1 MTPGWI
7 IAIAVAGLLA
17 LPCVM
22 LRGRT
27 LWAYAGADA
36 LTWLLGLV
44 VWARVP
50 GLNPWLGAAA
60 LAVVKLATFALFVAN
75 GRDVRWSAN
84 RAALAAAIVYA
95 MALPMMTRVAID
107 GDEPFYL
114 LLTESVVRDAD
125 VDLANQY
132 RTLDRTAS
140 GRTDLVPQL
149 GDPIGP
155 NGERYSRHEP
165 FLALLM
171 VPGYLLGGLAGAV
184 ATIALFGV
192 LLVRSTIL
200 WMEDEGVSESA
211 MRATFAL
218 FAFAP
223 PVLFFATRI
232 WPEVPAAFFFVEAMR
247 GVRARRMQRW
257 LPMLLGLV
265 LLKLRFLLIAIG
277 FLATLLWERR
287 RSGELRSRETV
298 RLAIAASLL
307 AIPMLVM
314 YLISGDAT
322 SVHSWRELIPGPV
335 DRYAIGFFGILAD
348 GMSGIAFQA
357 PFYLLG
363 LFAITRWS
371 ETPQGFRLGILA
383 ALPYILYL
391 LPRHEWF
398 GGWAPP
404 LRYLVFLMPV
414 LALGAAAMWERFSRG
429 PLAVISLATAGLVIH
444 GLAFPWRKFHIAN
457 GENAV
462 GEWLSALHHTDYS
475 RLFPSFI
482 RINTIAWFGAAVVIA
497 IVVFGVRRYRIDLAI
512 PVATLLLA
520 IVLVAGQRPG
530 TRIEFEDAHVVHRG
544 GELFPEFY
552 RVFRVAYRGGW
563 LVHAGDSMSFLAAP
577 GTWRLHA
584 VTGLGATIQIGG
596 RAYEIRP
603 AEGYQE
609 IPVEIGEGGRVT
621 LTCLS
626 GALNLDRMDREKAG
640 RR

>member
-1 MTPGWI
+1 MTPVWT
-7 IAIAVAGLLA
+7 IALAVAGLLA
-17 LPCVM
+17 LPAVM

-36 LTWLLGLV
+36 LTWLLGLI

-50 GLNPWLGAAA
+50 GLNPWLGGVA
-60 LAVVKLATFALFVAN
+60 LAVVKLATFALFVAR
-75 GRDVRWSAN
+75 GSDVRWSAN
-84 RAALAAAIVYA
+84 RAALVAAIVYTI
-95 MALPMMTRVAID
+95 ALPLMTRMPID

-114 LLTESVVRDAD
+114 LLTESVVRDVD

-132 RTLDRTAS
+132 RSLDQTAS

-149 GDPIGP
+149 GDPTGP
-155 NGERYSRHEP
+155 HGEQFSRHEP

-192 LLVRSTIL
+192 LLVRSTIR

-211 MRATFAL
+211 ARATFAL

-223 PVLFFATRI
+223 PVLFYATRI
-232 WPEVPAAFFFVEAMR
+232 WPEVPAAFFFVEALR
-247 GVRARRMQRW
+247 GVRAGRTRKW
-257 LPMLLGLV
+257 IPMLLGLV
-265 LLKLRFLLIAIG
+265 LLKLRFMLVAIG
-277 FLATLLWERR
+277 LLATLLWERH
-287 RSGELRSRETV
+287 RSGELRSRETR
-298 RLAIAASLL
+298 RLAIAAALL
-307 AIPMLVM
+307 AIPMLIM

-322 SVHSWRELIPGPV
+322 SVHTLRELLPGPL
-335 DRYAIGFFGILAD
+335 DRYAIGLFGILAD

-383 ALPYILYL
+383 SLPYVIYL

-429 PLAVISLATAGLVIH
+429 AIAVISLVTAGLVVH
-444 GLAFPWRKFHIAN
+444 GVAFPWRKFHIAS
-457 GENAV
+457 GENPV
-462 GEWLSALHHTDYS
+462 GAWLSALYHTDYS

-482 RINTIAWFGAAVVIA
+482 RINNIAWFGAA
-497 IVVFGVRRYRIDLAI
+497 IVVLIIVFGLRRYRVDVAI
-512 PVATLLLA
+512 PVAALLLA
-520 IVLVAGQRPG
+520 IALAAGQRPG
-530 TRIEFEDAHVVHRG
+530 ARIEFEDAHVEHRG
-544 GELFPEFY
+544 GELFPELY

-563 LVHAGDSMSFLAAP
+563 LVHGGDSMSFLAGP
-577 GTWRLHA
+577 GRWRLHA
-584 VTGLGATIQIGG
+584 VTGLGATIQIDG
-596 RAYEIRP
+596 RAYEIQP

-609 IPVEIGEGGRVT
+609 IPIEIEDGGRVT

-640 RR
+640 RQ